1 MTVIFRI
8 FLVLVAII
16 STYVMLRKIKNSR
29 LQIQYAIFWVN
40 ISFIIIIIAIFP
52 QIMTLFSKI
61 LGVYSPT
68 NLVYASILFILL
80 VKNFFMTIEISDL
93 ENRLKELTQTIA
105 LKEKEDMDLNSENK
119 GDTL

>member
-1 MTVIFRI
+1 
-8 FLVLVAII
+8 
-16 STYVMLRKIKNSR
+16 MLRKIKNSR

>member
-1 MTVIFRI
+1 VTVTFRI

-16 STYVMLRKIKNSR
+16 STYVMLQKIKGSK

-40 ISFIIIIIAIFP
+40 ISFIIIVIAIFP
-52 QIMTLFSKI
+52 QIMTVFSKI

-105 LKEKEDMDLNSENK
+105 LTEKQNINLNSEDK